1 MWSRSKVVRVL
12 LDSLCLTLVLYII
25 IMLPSP
31 YTSSGHIYCLE
42 KEGECGEPMQRPT
55 CTSSYLPSYF
65 KVRYVGYQYPIGF
78 YLVNNSILDIEGNL
92 SLILSLRREKD
103 YYIFSIHIDI
113 PKATKLWNKTAVQV
127 SNIIFEGNFT
137 FKSLESLN
145 LTLFLV
151 NPKELVE
158 GRNIHILTFQ
168 EYTLIGKVHCETTL
182 PTSKE
187 GRKVKGI
194 LVSGIYYRRGSE
206 YAPAVLGYDKKTGVL
221 VHWGARLID
230 PLLMKLGIKDI
241 VGGGLLL
248 DYFEG
253 IDLNIVETG
262 EYFAWYTYI
271 IYPIILF
278 VLITL
283 ILLLREY
290 KRRRKHE

>member
-1 MWSRSKVVRVL
+1 MSREGWC
-12 LDSLCLTLVLYII
+12 DFFLCLVIYII
-25 IMLPSP
+25 LNEVFLSP
-31 YTSSGHIYCLE
+31 LIISSPNTSF
-42 KEGECGEPMQRPT
+42 
-55 CTSSYLPSYF
+55 YLPSYF

-78 YLVNNSILDIEGNL
+78 YLVNNTRLHIEGNL
-92 SLILSLRREKD
+92 SLTLSLKRMKSYYILSIR
-103 YYIFSIHIDI
+103 IDI

-151 NPKELVE
+151 NPEELVE
-158 GRNIHILTFQ
+158 ERNIHVLTFQ
-168 EYTLIGKVHCETTL
+168 EYTLIGKVHHEIAF
-182 PTSKE
+182 PTSKKE
-187 GRKVKGI
+187 RKVRGI
-194 LVSGIYYRRGSE
+194 LVSGMYYHKGRE

-221 VHWGARLID
+221 VHWAARLID

-241 VGGGLLL
+241 AGGGLIL

-262 EYFAWYTYI
+262 EYFAWYIYI
-271 IYPIILF
+271 VYPIILF